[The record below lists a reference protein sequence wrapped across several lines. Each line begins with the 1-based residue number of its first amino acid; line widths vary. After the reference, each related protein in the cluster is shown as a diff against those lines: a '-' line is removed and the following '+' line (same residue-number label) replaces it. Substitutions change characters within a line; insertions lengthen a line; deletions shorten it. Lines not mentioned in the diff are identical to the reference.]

1 MEDIEDIYGRYHLF
15 SGNCTNITV
24 NQPNQN
30 GEKSLRFVLFHFEI
44 FGLIRLSSCMEVFIS
59 CSEKGYRAGYTCL
72 RVILATQL
80 KHRT

>member
-44 FGLIRLSSCMEVFIS
+44 FGLIRLSSCMQVFIS
-59 CSEKGYRAGYTCL
+59 CSEMGYGAGYTCL

-80 KHRT
+80 KHWT